1 MLGGGQYVCI
11 YTVFDSF
18 PSFFSTISFTGRSV
32 YVGPQEYGGKGSG
45 MARLKRLK
53 MSMGAITD
61 DLLIHCPVEPRH
73 AEHVNPSILIT

>member
-1 MLGGGQYVCI
+1 M
-11 YTVFDSF
+11 
-18 PSFFSTISFTGRSV
+18 